1 MIEFTQISKLMASKG
16 FPVTADRCASKM
28 KSMRERFHEINE
40 KAKEGGG
47 RRSHWPF
54 YAKMNELLGF
64 DDTVTLQ
71 YVHEVGAREKPKR
84 PGDDSPPFETPKKLK
99 TRVNRS
105 ESLNRLADME
115 AERKARD
122 EQFFQTWKV
131 HNESA
136 AAKNTAI
143 ISAAAAMEQVS
154 LALLKKLQT
163 TNSQVKI
170 LIIHRTIYKEQ

>member
-1 MIEFTQISKLMASKG
+1 MIEFTQISKLLASIG
-16 FPVTADRCASKM
+16 FPLTADRCAYKM
-28 KSMRERFHEINE
+28 KSMRERFH
-40 KAKEGGG
+40 G
-47 RRSHWPF
+47 RWSHWPF

-122 EQFFQTWKV
+122 EQFLQTWKV

-143 ISAAAAMEQVS
+143 ISAAAAMDRG
-154 LALLKKLQT
+154 LYRL
-163 TNSQVKI
+163 
-170 LIIHRTIYKEQ
+170 